1 MSNGDDVEIRAG
13 MRRSRA
19 APRVWAGYASL
30 SATTKPQLHPV
41 VITRDASRTIAETL
55 TSLRGF
61 PEVVVYD
68 NGSTD
73 DTVAICGRFA
83 NVRVEHGEFF
93 GFGPTKN
100 HAASLASGPWILSI
114 DADERVDAELL
125 AELDAL
131 DLSEPRRAYALDRRN
146 LLLGK
151 HVRHGGWGDNWL
163 VRVYNRGVCRF
174 SDARVHEKVVVPSG
188 VALVRLEGG
197 LWHDAVCDID
207 QFLEKMSFYSELC
220 RGPGSKLRSIPHI
233 MLGASWAF
241 FRSYVLRL
249 GFLEGWRGL
258 LIAHCDAQGSFFKHF
273 KRYVDSQNQTSEVS
287 RPAAW
292 ATRTKSSASTS
303 AGSAPR
309 R

>member
-1 MSNGDDVEIRAG
+1 
-13 MRRSRA
+13 
-19 APRVWAGYASL
+19 L
-30 SATTKPQLHPV
+30 SAASEAQLHPV
-41 VITRDASRTIAETL
+41 VIARDGSRTIADTL
-55 TSLRGF
+55 ASLRAF

-73 DTVAICGRFA
+73 DTVAICARFA
-83 NVRVEHGEFF
+83 NVRVERGPFF

-100 HAASLASGPWILSI
+100 HAASLAAGPWILSI

-125 AELDAL
+125 EQLGAL
-131 DLSEPRRAYALDRRN
+131 NLSDPRRAYALDRRN

-163 VRVYNRGVCRF
+163 VRVYHRGVCRF
-174 SDARVHEKVVVPSG
+174 NDVRVHEKVVVPSG
-188 VALVRLEGG
+188 VSVIRLDGG
-197 LWHDAVCDID
+197 LWHDAVRDID
-207 QFLEKMSFYSELC
+207 QFLEKVSFYSELC
-220 RGPGSKLRSIPHI
+220 RGPTSKLRSMPHI
-233 MLGASWAF
+233 LLGSSWAF

-258 LIAHCDAQGSFFKHF
+258 LIAHCEAQGSFFKHF
-273 KRYVDSQNQTSEVS
+273 KRYVDARTQTSAPS

-292 ATRTKSSASTS
+292 AARTKASTPS
-303 AGSAPR
+303 AGSSTR